1 MTICLQKSITDTQQR
16 FGSTIWNNYLHE
28 FENMIL
34 SLPLF
39 LHKLENKLARI
50 CGEIDFFLAN
60 QIAIDHRDINL
71 RTFPSRCY
79 ILCASLV

>member
-1 MTICLQKSITDTQQR
+1 MFTEIHHRYPQR
-16 FGSTIWNNYLHE
+16 FGSKIWNNYLHE
-28 FENMIL
+28 FEKTIL

-39 LHKLENKLARI
+39 LNKLKNKPLESEDELA
-50 CGEIDFFLAN
+50 FFLAN

-79 ILCASLV
+79 ILCASLG